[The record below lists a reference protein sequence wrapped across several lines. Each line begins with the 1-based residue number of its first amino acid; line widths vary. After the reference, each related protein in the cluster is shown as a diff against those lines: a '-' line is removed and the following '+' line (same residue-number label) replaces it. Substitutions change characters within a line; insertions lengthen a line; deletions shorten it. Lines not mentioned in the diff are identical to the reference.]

1 MTKEQMV
8 KYFTGV
14 EMYEEISNE
23 LLQMHEEDLY
33 FVLGIILP
41 EGADLEL
48 SVKEIIEWQQI
59 NLGIMKK

>member
-1 MTKEQMV
+1 MV

-14 EMYEEISNE
+14 EVYEEIDNE

-59 NLGIMKK
+59 NLGTMKK

>member
-1 MTKEQMV
+1 MV

>member
-14 EMYEEISNE
+14 EVYEEIDNE

-59 NLGIMKK
+59 NQGTMKK

>member
-1 MTKEQMV
+1 MV

-14 EMYEEISNE
+14 EVYEEIDNE

-59 NLGIMKK
+59 NQGTMKK

>member
-14 EMYEEISNE
+14 EVYEEIDNE

-59 NLGIMKK
+59 NLGTMKK